1 MSPALSY
8 PNFTP
13 KHNILYLILRC
24 AFMHKT
30 LQNFNE
36 IDMPGNA
43 LPVRSEKLTVDEVP
57 SNQYTSTPIL
67 EETSSAGG
75 E

>member
-8 PNFTP
+8 PNFAT

-24 AFMHKT
+24 ALMHKT
-30 LQNFNE
+30 LRNFNE

>member
-8 PNFTP
+8 PNFTT
-13 KHNILYLILRC
+13 KHNIHYLIRRC
-24 AFMHKT
+24 AFMHET
-30 LQNFNE
+30 LRNFNE
-36 IDMPGNA
+36 IDTGDAAPA
-43 LPVRSEKLTVDEVP
+43 VYDEKLTVDESP